1 MNDVSVKIKINS
13 MVSSRLVF
21 SFFYNLYPNYT
32 LAKIAQILILYEF
45 YTIYIPCLLCYFF
58 VISLSTDI
66 VHGKAVQFLL
76 LHEDLSLQYVI
87 PAVSL

>member
-1 MNDVSVKIKINS
+1 MCI
-13 MVSSRLVF
+13 
-21 SFFYNLYPNYT
+21 
-32 LAKIAQILILYEF
+32 Q
-45 YTIYIPCLLCYFF
+45 F
-58 VISLSTDI
+58 VIPFSTDI